1 MVRMPK
7 EEEFI
12 FDILPFDKAHYD
24 ELKRRYIV
32 RLLLT
37 YIAPLLIIILFS
49 YFQYRALDNES
60 RKLHLKAI
68 AENQSNTLNLFL
80 MERIVNLRN
89 LIDDP
94 QIQIPP
100 ETGTL
105 EKYLNK
111 LIRNSESFV
120 DIGFFD
126 SAGVQTTYVGP
137 YSFLEMRNYS
147 FEDWYINLK
156 QTPED
161 YIITDIYLGFRQR
174 PHFTI
179 AVNRIIK
186 NQYVVLRATLDPG
199 RIYDYMRSLE
209 GAGEIDIYIVNREG
223 DYQLVTPRIGT
234 TMDASH
240 FIPPIEPRLG
250 TARTKFESE
259 TYSIAYSWLKTADW
273 ALIVQPSRS
282 ELRGIFTGFYL
293 TITILSFIVVLITV
307 LLIIHRSSQ
316 MVKMQME
323 TDKTRAQLEHASKL
337 ASVGELAAGIAHEI
351 NNPLAVINEEAGL
364 IKDLMNPEFGT
375 PEEPDNLTGHLD
387 IIQSSVFRCRDIT
400 HKLLRFVR
408 KSDIKLK
415 TYDLNKIID
424 EVVDGLLG
432 AEMSVSNITIER
444 RYADDLPQILTD
456 RNQLQ
461 QVILNIINNSV
472 DAFEGRAGT
481 ISFQTSIENECLAIA
496 ITDTGKGMA
505 SAQLKKIFMPFYTT
519 KEVGKGTGL
528 GLSVSYGIIKSLGG
542 SIEVQSVHGMG
553 STFTIKLPVNVGK

>member
-1 MVRMPK
+1 MARMPK
-7 EEEFI
+7 DDEFI
-12 FDILPFDKAHYD
+12 FDILPFDKSHYD
-24 ELKRRYIV
+24 ELRRRYLV

-37 YIAPLLIIILFS
+37 YIAPLLIVILFS
-49 YFQYRALDNES
+49 YFQYRSLDNES

-68 AENQSNTLNLFL
+68 AENQANTLNLFL
-80 MERIVNLRN
+80 TERVVNLRN

-94 QIQIPP
+94 LIQIPP
-100 ETGTL
+100 ETKTL
-105 EKYLNK
+105 EKYLSK

-126 SAGVQTTYVGP
+126 SSGVQTNYVGP
-137 YSFLEMRNYS
+137 YSSLEMRNYS
-147 FEDWYINLK
+147 SEDWYINLK
-156 QTPED
+156 KSSD
-161 YIITDIYLGFRQR
+161 NYIITDIYLGFRQR

-179 AVNRIIK
+179 AVSRVIND
-186 NQYVVLRATLDPG
+186 QYVVLRATLDPG

-223 DYQLVTPRIGT
+223 DYQLVTPHIGA
-234 TMDASH
+234 TMDSSN
-240 FIPPIEPRLG
+240 FVPPTDPRLG
-250 TARTKFESE
+250 TARTKFKGQ
-259 TYSIAYSWLKTADW
+259 TYTVAYSWLKTADW

-282 ELRGIFTGFYL
+282 ELRNIFSGFYL
-293 TITILSFIVVLITV
+293 IITILSFTVVLGTV
-307 LLIIHRSSQ
+307 LIIIHRSNL

-364 IKDLMNPEFGT
+364 IKDMMNPELGE
-375 PEEPDNLTGHLD
+375 PEKPEVLIEHLN

-408 KSDIKLK
+408 KSDIQLK
-415 TYDLNKIID
+415 PHELSKIID

-432 AEMSVSNITIER
+432 NELAVSNVTIER
-444 RYADDLPQILTD
+444 LYAENLPQIMTD

-461 QVILNIINNSV
+461 QVFLNLINNSV
-472 DAFEGRAGT
+472 DAFEGHGGT
-481 ISFQTSIENECLAIA
+481 ISIKTELEDDSFI
-496 ITDTGKGMA
+496 ITVTDNGMGMS

-542 SIEVQSVHGMG
+542 TIEVQSVQDMG
-553 STFTIKLPVNVGK
+553 STFTIQLPVNLGK